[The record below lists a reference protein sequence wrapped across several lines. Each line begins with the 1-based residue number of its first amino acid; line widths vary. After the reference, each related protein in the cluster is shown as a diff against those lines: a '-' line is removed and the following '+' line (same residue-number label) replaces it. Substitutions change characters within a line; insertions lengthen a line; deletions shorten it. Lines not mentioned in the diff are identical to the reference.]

1 MAQESRTDG
10 GFAPTFEYFVATES
24 VKLQE
29 FAYLITGNREDAL
42 DAVQDALLGAYRNWD
57 RIVAGGK
64 AGAYVRRSI
73 VNANV
78 SAWRKHRKETSWEDM
93 SRVVDAQ
100 TAQGAAGDVVD
111 VMWVG
116 EMCDQL
122 PLKQRTA
129 VVLRFYEDRPFDEI
143 GQIMDCSEATARSWV
158 HRGVQ
163 LMRKNLIK
171 GVGDE

>member
-1 MAQESRTDG
+1 VAQESALDG
-10 GFAPTFEYFVATES
+10 GFAPTFEHFVATES

-29 FAYLITGNREDAL
+29 FAYLIIGHREDAL

-57 RIVAGGK
+57 RIAAGGK

-78 SAWRKHRKETSWEDM
+78 SAWRKRRKETSWDDM
-93 SRVVDAQ
+93 SRVVDAAGGQ
-100 TAQGAAGDVVD
+100 TAASDVAD

-129 VVLRFYEDRPFDEI
+129 VVLRFYEDRAFDEI
-143 GQIMDCSEATARSWV
+143 GQVLNCSEGTARSLV

-163 LMRKNLIK
+163 LMRKNLVE
-171 GVGDE
+171 GGLR